1 MKPSVTSVIDGGIG
15 NQMFQYAAARALSLR
30 LGANLTLDVR
40 RLNQRGHRSFGLASF
55 TLTPDCQLITVGAP
69 VRPPGKFGRFVRSA
83 LGISNYFREKSFA
96 YDPDVS
102 DLSAPVTLDGYF
114 QSERYFIAEASSIRA
129 DFRPRESLADGI
141 ERLAGNVLP
150 AGASVSLHVRRGD
163 YVEAKNQAFHGLT
176 PLSYYDR
183 ALARLSER
191 VPEMPTI
198 CVFTDDPAWVRTNLT
213 LPTGT
218 RYVSEHTS
226 TALEDLILM
235 SRCSHHIT
243 ANSSFSWWG
252 AWLNPRA
259 DKIVITPSQWFQPS
273 AGLDTR
279 DLRPP
284 DWLIV

>member
-1 MKPSVTSVIDGGIG
+1 MKPLVTSVIDGGIG
-15 NQMFQYAAARALSLR
+15 NQMFQYAAARALSFR
-30 LGANLTLDVR
+30 IGADLALDVR
-40 RLNQRGHRSFGLASF
+40 RLNQRGHRSFDLASF
-55 TLTPDCQLITVGAP
+55 TLTSACQVVTAGAP
-69 VRPPGKFGRFVRSA
+69 RRPPGKFGRLVRA
-83 LGISNYFREKSFA
+83 TLGIRDYYSEKSFA
-96 YDPDVS
+96 YDPDILG
-102 DLSAPVTLDGYF
+102 LSAPVTLDGYF
-114 QSERYFIAEASSIRA
+114 QSERYFNAEAALIRA
-129 DFRPRESLADGI
+129 DFQPKASLADGI
-141 ERLAGNVLP
+141 ERLAGSVLP
-150 AGASVSLHVRRGD
+150 SGASVSLHVRRGD

-176 PLSYYDR
+176 PLTYYDR

-191 VPEMPTI
+191 VTIMPTI
-198 CVFTDDPAWVRTNLT
+198 CVFTDDPGWVRANLS
-213 LPTGT
+213 LPAGT

-226 TALEDLILM
+226 TALEDLALM

-284 DWLIV
+284 GWLIA